1 MLKTKLINQRFPRG
15 NCYFVGEVYAVDSEL
30 IPNARRDYF
39 KTNATTKEFEV
50 EVRKVLYN
58 ELYKTNQV
66 KKAFQSQTDYE
77 RKAVEYDK
85 KVSEARF
92 VDEKDKEKA
101 KKDLETAK
109 EKAEKSVRTIELR
122 EQDANENITLN
133 RVFNE
138 IKESY
143 RPEISNTVIS
153 VDSVKQE
160 EKNKKEDKKYLT
172 QNLSK
177 YNKREQKLISKVY
190 SILQAILPKDM
201 ADMVVAKIQE
211 ELSK

>member
-1 MLKTKLINQRFPRG
+1 MYRT
-15 NCYFVGEVYAVDSEL
+15 YHYA
-30 IPNARRDYF
+30 
-39 KTNATTKEFEV
+39 
-50 EVRKVLYN
+50 
-58 ELYKTNQV
+58 NQV

-77 RKAVEYDK
+77 KKAVEYDK
-85 KVSEARF
+85 KINEAGF
-92 VDEKDKEKA
+92 VDERDKEKA
-101 KKDLETAK
+101 KKDLEIAK

-122 EQDANENITLN
+122 EQDANENTTLN
-133 RVFNE
+133 RVFSE

-143 RPEISNTVIS
+143 RPEISNTAIL

-177 YNKREQKLISKVY
+177 YNKREQKLISKIY

>member
-1 MLKTKLINQRFPRG
+1 
-15 NCYFVGEVYAVDSEL
+15 
-30 IPNARRDYF
+30 
-39 KTNATTKEFEV
+39 
-50 EVRKVLYN
+50 
-58 ELYKTNQV
+58 
-66 KKAFQSQTDYE
+66 
-77 RKAVEYDK
+77 
-85 KVSEARF
+85 
-92 VDEKDKEKA
+92 
-101 KKDLETAK
+101 
-109 EKAEKSVRTIELR
+109 
-122 EQDANENITLN
+122 
-133 RVFNE
+133 
-138 IKESY
+138 
-143 RPEISNTVIS
+143 VIS